1 MSALRAHAM
10 RPYRL
15 HGLPEASRAYRDAY
29 TASIIEDQRGSMRS
43 GDEIILFIT

>member
-1 MSALRAHAM
+1 M

-15 HGLPEASRAYRDAY
+15 RGLLEVSRGYRDAY

-43 GDEIILFIT
+43 GVEIILFIT